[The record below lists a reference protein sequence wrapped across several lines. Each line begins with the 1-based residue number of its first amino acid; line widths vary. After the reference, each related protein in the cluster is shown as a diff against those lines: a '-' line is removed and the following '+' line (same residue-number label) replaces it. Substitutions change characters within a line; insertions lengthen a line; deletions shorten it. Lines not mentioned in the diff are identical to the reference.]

1 MVPMKNKRRN
11 LQIDN
16 KEQMVFMLVNFKL
29 HQYKRPPFGVIC
41 TSVNILLSGFHSAS

>member
-16 KEQMVFMLVNFKL
+16 KEQMVFMLVNL
-29 HQYKRPPFGVIC
+29 SCI
-41 TSVNILLSGFHSAS
+41 NINGLLSELYVHL